1 MPQDHKARDYK
12 APPLRKLFGSL
23 AILVLVVVYALIA
36 MALAEGRI
44 TEAPAWLQ
52 PILYAI
58 LGLAWVIPAMVIIKW
73 MEKPKDK
80 PKA

>member
-1 MPQDHKARDYK
+1 MPQDQKARDNK